1 MDFRLIHTL
10 KLGLLALLALVT
22 FESLA
27 GGSNASATPGTR
39 VVAGKITEWQV
50 PVPKFV
56 RDPAIGRDGNVYFAV
71 RSGDQIARFDPKLK
85 LFQDWNVPVGTQPL
99 GVVVARDGK
108 VLFGGFGNGTIGELD
123 PSTGKIKIYLIPSAD
138 SNPYTLVLDGDDNI
152 WFTLRKV
159 GKVARLERA
168 SGKITEYPIGDKPYS
183 VALDQSGNV
192 WVTRMAADRIV
203 RLEPKTGKVTELL
216 LSSGSHPR
224 RTAVA
229 PDGMLWV
236 SLYGTG
242 KLLKIDPTVS
252 RVIKEYALPGGPNAG
267 PYAVNADANGRI
279 WVSEIQTDSVIML
292 DPRSEEIRIFK
303 LPTENT
309 GIRNAAIDSEG
320 LYWYVGS
327 QAGKLGVIE

>member
-1 MDFRLIHTL
+1 MDFKLIHVL
-10 KLGLLALLALVT
+10 KWGLLALTAIVT

-27 GGSNASATPGTR
+27 VGSDASVTLGTR

-50 PVPKFV
+50 PVPKFA

-85 LFQDWNVPVGTQPL
+85 IFQDWNVPVGTQPL

-108 VLFGGFGNGTIGELD
+108 VLFGGFGNGTVGELD
-123 PSTGKIKIYLIPSAD
+123 PSTGKIKIYLIPSVD
-138 SNPYTLVLDGDDNI
+138 SNPYTLVLDGEDNI

-216 LSSGSHPR
+216 LGSGSHPR

-242 KLLKIDPTVS
+242 KLVKIDPTVC

-292 DPRSEEIRIFK
+292 DPRSEDIQIFK
-303 LPTENT
+303 LPTKNT

-320 LYWYVGS
+320 HYWYVGS